1 MSTFFGST
9 AFLKTKKKQKK
20 KTVNVILAAVSCF
33 CLEFLYPV
41 PAF

>member
-9 AFLKTKKKQKK
+9 AFLKTKKNKK

-33 CLEFLYPV
+33 CLEFLSPV
-41 PAF
+41 PTF